1 MTDYIGRAGYA
12 GGYRVEIGEDRLVVI
27 KDDVVVAEQPVP
39 LRDGL
44 SIGRF
49 AAAAQ
54 DLRIGWGRLPTGDEV
69 VAVYD
74 GREPRH
80 GFVVNL
86 TDPGLSGWGE
96 PPTTMTSAAVGDPD
110 RPRPK

>member
-1 MTDYIGRAGYA
+1 MTDYIGRTGYA
-12 GGYRVEIGEDRLVVI
+12 SGYRVEIGEDRLVVI

-39 LRDGL
+39 LRDGA
-44 SIGRF
+44 SIGHF
-49 AAAAQ
+49 AAAAE

-69 VAVYD
+69 VVVYD

-96 PPTTMTSAAVGDPD
+96 PPAPLTSAAAEGSGP
-110 RPRPK
+110 PRP